1 MKFCIVYIFFNTSQK
16 LSQIVNVAFMG
27 LFCIALQTSV
37 IVFVIHAFLI
47 TCFGLVICGC
57 CVDLCMLGR
66 YGAPYNTEWKVT
78 VDNLSSR
85 ASWQV
90 RIPNNLINVQYA
102 VTVLLLGYN
111 MQYSNNSIYLFT
123 SMQHFLFQQSCNF
136 FKCVC

>member
-1 MKFCIVYIFFNTSQK
+1 M
-16 LSQIVNVAFMG
+16 
-27 LFCIALQTSV
+27 

-47 TCFGLVICGC
+47 TCFCLVICGC
-57 CVDLCMLGR
+57 CVHLCMLCR
-66 YGAPYNTEWKVT
+66 YGAPYNTEWKIT

-111 MQYSNNSIYLFT
+111 MQYSYNSIYLVT
-123 SMQHFLFQQSCNF
+123 CM
-136 FKCVC
+136 

>member
-1 MKFCIVYIFFNTSQK
+1 MKFYIVYIFFNTSQK
-16 LSQIVNVAFMG
+16 LSQIVHLAFMG
-27 LFCIALQTSV
+27 LFCIALQTSL

-123 SMQHFLFQQSCNF
+123 FMQHFLFQQSCSF

>member
-1 MKFCIVYIFFNTSQK
+1 MIV
-16 LSQIVNVAFMG
+16 L
-27 LFCIALQTSV
+27 
-37 IVFVIHAFLI
+37 VIHAFLI

-123 SMQHFLFQQSCNF
+123 FM
-136 FKCVC
+136 

>member
-1 MKFCIVYIFFNTSQK
+1 MV
-16 LSQIVNVAFMG
+16 
-27 LFCIALQTSV
+27 
-37 IVFVIHAFLI
+37 VFVIHAFLI

-57 CVDLCMLGR
+57 CVHLCMLGR

-123 SMQHFLFQQSCNF
+123 CM
-136 FKCVC
+136 

>member
-123 SMQHFLFQQSCNF
+123 SMQHSLFQQSCNF